1 MKTDTWV
8 EEMYKQCAKEEKK
21 ETPEVKLSESDMNT
35 LADIMIKKMSNESFD
50 VEKEEKKEGDLNEE
64 VEKEKNIEH
73 GEVSLDD

>member
-8 EEMYKQCAKEEKK
+8 EEMYKQCAKEKKK
-21 ETPEVKLSESDMNT
+21 ETPEVKLSESDMNI

-64 VEKEKNIEH
+64 VEKEKNIEQ

>member
-35 LADIMIKKMSNESFD
+35 LADIMIKKMSNENFD
-50 VEKEEKKEGDLNEE
+50 VEKETKKEGEPDEE
-64 VEKEKNIEH
+64 IEKDTEP

>member
-8 EEMYKQCAKEEKK
+8 EEMYKQCVKEEKK

-50 VEKEEKKEGDLNEE
+50 VEKEEKKEGDLNKE
-64 VEKEKNIEH
+64 VEKEKNIEQ

>member
-8 EEMYKQCAKEEKK
+8 EEMYKQCAKKEKK

-64 VEKEKNIEH
+64 VEKEKNIEQ